1 MHLPI
6 VGERGDG
13 AARIKEPGSMNEL
26 KDSYATAHSDAAAFN
41 RRTLVID
48 FLGMYYL
55 LEERYAERA
64 LAAGVN
70 AVNVTFGGE
79 GTWDAMLQSIE
90 GGLERIAKSNLL
102 ALACSADDIAKAQSQ
117 GKLAIIMGTQ
127 GTSVLGEDLWR
138 LRILHLLGLRVVGL
152 NGSFGNLFGAGSAET
167 GDAGVTFLG
176 RDLIEIINGLGMML
190 DLSHCGHRTTHDA
203 IALARAPVCSHANA
217 FAIEPTDRNRKDDDI
232 VAMAQKGGVI
242 GICALP
248 RAVKERSPN
257 LQHLLDHLDH
267 VISLVGSDHV
277 GIGLD
282 LMEGYRENKTSS
294 PGMMRRRTLRPDIF
308 GTVEDYYNDDLP
320 EGLSSISQLANLTA
334 GLLERAH
341 SEAVIANVLGG
352 SWFAAFKKF
361 VG

>member
-1 MHLPI
+1 
-6 VGERGDG
+6 
-13 AARIKEPGSMNEL
+13 MNEL
-26 KDSYATAHSDAAAFN
+26 KESYATAQSNHAAFN

-90 GGLERIAKSNLL
+90 DGLEKIANNSLL
-102 ALACSADDIAKAQSQ
+102 ALACSADDIAQAQSQ
-117 GKLAIIMGTQ
+117 RKLAIIMGTQ
-127 GTSVLGEDLWR
+127 GTSVLGEHLWR
-138 LRILHLLGLRVVGL
+138 VRILHRLGLRVLGL

-167 GDAGVTFLG
+167 GDGGVTFLG
-176 RDLIEIINGLGMML
+176 RDLIETVNGLGMML

-203 IALARAPVCSHANA
+203 ITLARAPVCSHANA
-217 FAIEPTDRNRKDDDI
+217 FTVEPTDRNRKDDDI
-232 VAMAQKGGVI
+232 VSMAKKGGII

-248 RAVKERSPN
+248 RAVKERSSK

-277 GIGLD
+277 GLGLD
-282 LMEGYRENKTSS
+282 LMEGYRENKTAS

-334 GLLERAH
+334 GMFERGH
-341 SEAVIANVLGG
+341 SGDAIANVLGG
-352 SWFAAFKKF
+352 SWFAAFKRF

>member
-1 MHLPI
+1 
-6 VGERGDG
+6 
-13 AARIKEPGSMNEL
+13 MNETG
-26 KDSYATAHSDAAAFN
+26 SHATAQGDAAAFN
-41 RRTLVID
+41 RRNLVID

-55 LEERYAERA
+55 LDDRYAERA

-79 GTWDAMLQSIE
+79 GTWDLMLQSID
-90 GGLERIAKSNLL
+90 GGLQKIAKSSLL
-102 ALACSADDIAKAQSQ
+102 TLACSAGDIALAQSQ

-127 GTSVLGEDLWR
+127 GASVLGEDLWR
-138 LRILHLLGLRVVGL
+138 VRILHRLGLRVLGL
-152 NGSFGNLFGAGSAET
+152 NGSFGNLFGAGSADT
-167 GDAGVTFLG
+167 GDGGVTFLG
-176 RDLIEIINGLGMML
+176 RDLIEIVNGLGMLL

-217 FAIEPTDRNRKDDDI
+217 FTVESTDRNRKDDDI
-232 VAMAQKGGVI
+232 VAMAKKGGVI

-248 RAVKERSPN
+248 RAVKERDPK

-267 VISLVGSDHV
+267 MISLVGSDHV

-282 LMEGYRENKTSS
+282 LMEGYRENKTAS

-334 GLLERAH
+334 GMFERGH
-341 SEAVIANVLGG
+341 SEAAIANVLGG
-352 SWFAAFKKF
+352 SWFVAFKKF